1 MAEKTSVWRSPLATG
16 QIEYYCHSTCTDRT
30 CLHHLLRLA
39 RHRPCPV
46 RNRCRPRHRPGHRHR
61 SRPRRRHRLRP
72 QPQHRPYLRPQPRRH
87 PWLIHHCACVDLDHR
102 PRLTRHR
109 PCPVPN
115 RLRHRPRHR
124 HRSRPRHRHRPRP
137 QPQHRSYLRPQPR
150 RHPWITRHCACV
162 DPVATARSADVHRR
176 QPQNRLF
183 HHRPLRCTS
192 HRPFLSTTATPY
204 VVLSRQLLSGWE
216 LARA

>member
-1 MAEKTSVWRSPLATG
+1 MPAQMAEKISVWRSPLATG
-16 QIEYYCHSTCTDRT
+16 QIEYCCHSTCTDRT
-30 CLHHLLRLA
+30 CLHHRPRLA

-46 RNRCRPRHRPGHRHR
+46 RNRCRLRHRPGH
-61 SRPRRRHRLRP
+61 
-72 QPQHRPYLRPQPRRH
+72 
-87 PWLIHHCACVDLDHR
+87 W
-102 PRLTRHR
+102 
-109 PCPVPN
+109 
-115 RLRHRPRHR
+115 
-124 HRSRPRHRHRPRP
+124 HRPRP
-137 QPQHRSYLRPQPR
+137 QPQHRSYFRPQPR

-162 DPVATARSADVHRR
+162 DLAATARSADVHRR
-176 QPQNRLF
+176 QPRNRLC